1 MKTISRVDGLHHKGR
16 PRKKAFI
23 GAIIGAVTAIGGG
36 IVKGIAANKERKRQA
51 RAEAEQK
58 AREDAMNLTKAYAN
72 NDAAQ
77 DELEDRFKPEFKAG
91 GTIHI
96 APSKR
101 GTFTAAATKH
111 GMGVQSFASKV
122 LSNKENYSPAMVKK
136 ANFARNASKWKHRL
150 GGVDKLRCGGRKKYA
165 VGGVKPVITEGGQAE
180 RIDDRTFLLRGR
192 KHETGGI
199 VIGQGRRSI
208 EAEDG
213 EVLRLGKGNI
223 KILSDQPILNG
234 ESPAK
239 KAVRNPDAAESAFKA
254 QEEYKDR
261 NNLNDDGTKKYKQGG
276 KVDGKQFDPNND
288 FNLRS
293 MSAVNTRNGK
303 KGELKTKDGIRVEY
317 SRKKLTD
324 IKSGNPINGLF
335 QHNKKR
341 NKNYDDTN
349 YRRYSKPVGDNER
362 AFVNTATSLLNP
374 IGIPLPPLV
383 GLGKTVYDEAV
394 RGSLQD
400 IITDGKQDERVE
412 ANVKLF
418 KYGGDRPMAKLG
430 ISRSVSGNSLRKPS
444 STLSS
449 VGRIKRKK
457 ADFGAIMSGV
467 ATGMN
472 IASPVIS
479 GITGLVQAN
488 KLKKPES
495 PTLYGATKL
504 KTTFN
509 INPQLASLERS
520 RQRGLSN
527 VDRDTASSA
536 AAIARKQSIDTSTT
550 EQGNILMGQKE
561 NIETE
566 LINKDR
572 LNAQNQ
578 ADKNVATINQ
588 YKDQLTNFHNTKI
601 GIRNEAINAIVGGV
615 QSGLNDMQ
623 IRMDAKKA
631 QQQEEAILIG
641 GDVNNSIP
649 RLIASGYEF
658 DRKTLESYY
667 NMPGL
672 NPEVKQLIAD
682 KLGIRAVKRGRL
694 SSPSTLPK
702 P

>member
-36 IVKGIAANKERKRQA
+36 IAKGIAANKERKRQA

-180 RIDDRTFLLRGR
+180 RIDSRTFLLRGR

-199 VIGQGRRSI
+199 VIGQGRKSI

-234 ESPAK
+234 ESPAN

-261 NNLNDDGTKKYKQGG
+261 NDLNDDGTKK
-276 KVDGKQFDPNND
+276 
-288 FNLRS
+288 
-293 MSAVNTRNGK
+293 
-303 KGELKTKDGIRVEY
+303 
-317 SRKKLTD
+317 
-324 IKSGNPINGLF
+324 
-335 QHNKKR
+335 
-341 NKNYDDTN
+341 
-349 YRRYSKPVGDNER
+349 
-362 AFVNTATSLLNP
+362 
-374 IGIPLPPLV
+374 
-383 GLGKTVYDEAV
+383 
-394 RGSLQD
+394 
-400 IITDGKQDERVE
+400 
-412 ANVKLF
+412 
-418 KYGGDRPMAKLG
+418 RPMAKLG

-444 STLSS
+444 STLSP
-449 VGRIKRKK
+449 VGRTKRKK

-495 PTLYGATKL
+495 PTLYGAAKL

-520 RQRGLSN
+520 RQRGLNN

-536 AAIARKQSIDTSTT
+536 AAIARKQSIDTATT

-588 YKDQLTNFHNTKI
+588 YKDQLTNFHNTKV

-623 IRMDAKKA
+623 TRMDAKKA

>member
-36 IVKGIAANKERKRQA
+36 IAKGIAAKKERKRQA
-51 RAEAEQK
+51 RAEAEQQ
-58 AREDAMNLTKAYAN
+58 ARENAMNLTKAYAN
-72 NDAAQ
+72 NDSAQ
-77 DELEDRFKPEFKAG
+77 DELEDKFKPEFKAG
-91 GTIHI
+91 GSIHI

-122 LSNKENYSPAMVKK
+122 LSNKEDYSPAMVKK

-165 VGGVKPVITEGGQAE
+165 VGGVKPVITEGGQAQK
-180 RIDDRTFLLRGR
+180 IDDRTFLLRGR

-199 VIGQGRRSI
+199 VIGQGRKSI

-239 KAVRNPDAAESAFKA
+239 KAVRNPDAAENAFKA

-261 NNLNDDGTKKYKQGG
+261 NNLNDDGTKKRNNKSNRPNMENKTNNTNSSNDNVFAYGG
-276 KVDGKQFDPNND
+276 AKR
-288 FNLRS
+288 LRGVQR
-293 MSAVNTRNGK
+293 M
-303 KGELKTKDGIRVEY
+303 GI
-317 SRKKLTD
+317 ST
-324 IKSGNPINGLF
+324 S
-335 QHNKKR
+335 
-341 NKNYDDTN
+341 
-349 YRRYSKPVGDNER
+349 ER
-362 AFVNTATSLLNP
+362 AKPSGLASKAKINS
-374 IGIPLPPLV
+374 LV
-383 GLGKTVYDEAV
+383 GKGT
-394 RGSLQD
+394 
-400 IITDGKQDERVE
+400 T
-412 ANVKLF
+412 
-418 KYGGDRPMAKLG
+418 
-430 ISRSVSGNSLRKPS
+430 RK
-444 STLSS
+444 
-449 VGRIKRKK
+449 R

-472 IASPVIS
+472 IASPIIS

-488 KLKKPES
+488 KLKKPKS
-495 PTLYGATKL
+495 PTLYGAAKL

-536 AAIARKQSIDTSTT
+536 AAIARKQNIDTSTT

-588 YKDQLTNFHNTKI
+588 YKDQLTNFHNTKV

-623 IRMDAKKA
+623 TRMDAKKA

-658 DRKTLESYY
+658 DKKTLESYY

-682 KLGIRAVKRGRL
+682 KLGIRPVKRGRL